1 MSDIEASASN
11 NNVMRLT
18 FIMLVS
24 FLSLT
29 NLVPANAAEESLI
42 YQKNNETV
50 LYIKNKALAS
60 FYDRAG
66 DRSFFTIAENK
77 RSINKKVS
85 LLSRVS
91 LVNTVDMGKVW
102 VKLDNF
108 YPEFSGEGREILDIL
123 GLKPKF
129 LYKKGSLNYF
139 GDSIKNNKLLITTK
153 KTGNGFLISE
163 ILIKDKNKV
172 KSTLNLFSLPDSNT
186 ADVKFKFSKISTQ
199 SLEMIDNLDSIKYT
213 PVGEIINKEGYI
225 GNSMVSIKNIISKV
239 LLGANSKAEAQG
251 LSIISV
257 SDIERE
263 LVGFNPESYLD
274 LSIKA
279 KAGSLEVG
287 NIVSGEYYCGR
298 LLRYDYFVER
308 VDIESSRC

>member
-1 MSDIEASASN
+1 MSDIEAAASN
-11 NNVMRLT
+11 SNVMRLMV
-18 FIMLVS
+18 IMLVS
-24 FLSLT
+24 FLSFI
-29 NLVPANAAEESLI
+29 NLVPAYAAEESLI
-42 YQKNNETV
+42 YPKNNETV

-60 FYDRAG
+60 FYDTDG
-66 DRSFFTIAENK
+66 ERSFFTIVENK
-77 RSINKKVS
+77 RNINKKVS

-91 LVNTVDMGKVW
+91 LINTVDMGKVW

-123 GLKPKF
+123 GLKAKF
-129 LYKKGSLNYF
+129 LYKKGSLTYF
-139 GDSIKNNKLLITTK
+139 GDSVKNNKLLITTK

-163 ILIKDKNKV
+163 ILVKDKNKV
-172 KSTLNLFSLPDSNT
+172 KSTLNIFSLPT
-186 ADVKFKFSKISTQ
+186 ANAAEVKFKFSKISTQ
-199 SLEMIDNLDSIKYT
+199 SLAMIDNLDSIKYT
-213 PVGEIINKEGYI
+213 PVGEIINKDGYI

-239 LLGANSKAEAQG
+239 LLGANSKAEEQG

-279 KAGSLEVG
+279 KANSLEVG